1 MSAQSILC
9 ENIFQSAKKIAR
21 KQYDVPTEIY
31 RTQLPIYPK
40 HHISLFQGD
49 SKLSFFTSANIFQMI
64 QYHPF
69 YHQIMSEVNRVEQ
82 TMSCYESRPCF
93 QMLSGGFIPIK
104 IRDTIFSYYKYLSVL
119 TSEIDDIVVNLHIIT
134 RQIWDDAALL
144 EVLAQVKLILLT
156 VWSVYSVK
164 KISPIN
170 IYFYPTKFKK
180 KLPKL
185 DHFDPTV
192 LAFLKS
198 EARMA
203 QRKGYRIDIDNYENT
218 TSVAEVNSAM
228 CYRDYGIV
236 IWREEDWAS
245 RLCHELIHFYDL
257 EKTRLP
263 DIGKKFAL
271 NNQVPINPNELVT
284 EAQTYFIWTVFRTVQ
299 QNVDRD
305 QIRRWISED
314 QYHQIHMAYRFCKR
328 VGLSLSTD
336 EPVVFNNCS
345 ELSHHNNGAKCIN
358 INSNAFYYVVLRG
371 CLWINIDE
379 TVLDLIIPNRNLSV
393 EQLSRNLVDKI
404 GVFGNVVKRND
415 SRHIIDSLCFYP
427 VSAQAAKP
435 LTSYI
440 C

>member
-1 MSAQSILC
+1 MSDTTAQSILC
-9 ENIFQSAKKIAR
+9 ENIFQSAKKIAK
-21 KQYDVPTEIY
+21 KQYNVPIEIY
-31 RTQLPIYPK
+31 KTQLPIFPK
-40 HHISLFQGD
+40 HHISLFQSN
-49 SKLSFFTSANIFQMI
+49 SKLSFFIAAIERTSTLASIFHMI

-69 YHQIMSEVNRVEQ
+69 YHRIMSEVNKVEQ
-82 TMSCYESRPCF
+82 TMPYYESRPCF

-104 IRDTIFSYYKYLSVL
+104 IRETIFSHYKYLSVL
-119 TSEIDDIVVNLHIIT
+119 TSKIDGTVVNLHVIT
-134 RQIWDDAALL
+134 RELWDDTALL
-144 EVLAQVKLILLT
+144 EVSAQVKLILLT

-170 IYFYPTKFKK
+170 IFFYPTKFKK
-180 KLPKL
+180 KLPKQ
-185 DHFDPTV
+185 DHFGPKV

-203 QRKGYRIDIDNYENT
+203 QREGYRIDISNYENT

-228 CYRDYGIV
+228 CYRGYGIV
-236 IWREEDWAS
+236 IWREEDWTS

-257 EKTRLP
+257 EKVRLP
-263 DIGKKFAL
+263 DIGKKFAV
-271 NNQVPINPNELVT
+271 NNQVPVNPNELVT
-284 EAQTYFIWTVFRTVQ
+284 EAQTYFVWTVSRTVQ

-305 QIRRWISED
+305 QIRRWIGED

-336 EPVVFNNCS
+336 EPIV
-345 ELSHHNNGAKCIN
+345 N

-393 EQLSRNLVDKI
+393 EQLSQNLADKI
-404 GVFGNVVKRND
+404 TIFRNVVRRND
-415 SRHIIDSLCFYP
+415 SKHILDSLCFYP
-427 VSAQAAKP
+427 GTQR
-435 LTSYI
+435 
-440 C
+440 